1 MDTKEFL
8 QALYRDLPGGA
19 LSVTAK
25 VNGKMRTKWFAPD
38 QLEGMARFIQRC
50 GQKYN
55 TYIGINPR
63 EKPLGEYSRG
73 EKGDVSYIIAFF
85 LDSDI
90 KGPAHKETRL
100 PENQEELRGFMS
112 ILPLRPSLIVDSGN
126 GAHSYWLLKVPFRT
140 DTDELRD
147 RAEALLKGWE
157 RYVNG
162 RAMQERGW
170 RFDAVCD
177 LPRMLRAPGTT
188 NFKTDDRP
196 VCQVIYS
203 SDVRYELTDFEPY
216 IVVEEQPKPAP
227 VDTSDAFAMMGSGS
241 AQDLMNGCEFLQHCR
256 DEAQTLPEPMW
267 HAAITN
273 LALTSD
279 GQAMVHEISKPYPTY
294 SYAET
299 QKKYENA
306 VKSNKPHTCKY
317 IREHL
322 GFQCSRDCGVKA
334 PIALLRRAQNGPV
347 LWETPIPFDEVD
359 LPPFPVD
366 ALPDTIADYVN
377 AVAEST
383 QTPPDMAGTAALAV
397 IALAMQGKYKVRA
410 KEDWVEPVNLYVV
423 NVAEPAERK
432 SAVISLMTK
441 FMSDFE
447 AEYNKQLSAALQV
460 NQMAKKVLERKKAAI
475 IEKVS
480 KGKAAEKELEEVGEE
495 IANFVEMYPLRL
507 YTDDVTT
514 EKLTSLLAESGGTA
528 GLVSAEGGIFDL
540 LAGIYSKNVNIDVF
554 LKAHAGDSL
563 RVDRI
568 GRSSETIQHPALTV
582 LLAVQPSVLSGMMQ
596 NSTFRGRGLTARF
609 LYCMPT
615 SRVGSRKYRSDPIP
629 SSVSM
634 TYEFTI
640 RDLLEEKAG
649 DAPKII
655 PLSAEADR
663 LLEEFSN
670 ELEPKLR
677 EEYGDFSD
685 WAGKLAGAV
694 LRISALLCRAAVMV
708 SNPFEMNAADLEVSG
723 ETMANAIRIG
733 RYYLEHARAAY
744 SLMGA
749 DPVVKQCRYVLSAIS
764 KYGLAEVN
772 RRDIMRICRSF
783 KTAEEVQPVLNRLAE
798 YGYLAV
804 KDDGNYST
812 GGRPANLTYLVNP
825 AVLAG

>member
-1 MDTKEFL
+1 MDTQEL
-8 QALYRDLPGGA
+8 LHALYRGLPGGA

-25 VNGKMRTKWFAPD
+25 VDGKMCTRWFAPN
-38 QLEGMARFIQRC
+38 QHEEMARFIQKC

-73 EKGDVSYIIAFF
+73 QKKDVCCLVTLFADY
-85 LDSDI
+85 DV

-100 PENQEELRGFMS
+100 PESREDLLGFLKT
-112 ILPLRPSLIVDSGN
+112 LPLPLSLAVDSGN
-126 GAHSYWLLKVPFRT
+126 GVHIYWLLKEPFMT
-140 DTDELRD
+140 GTDELRD
-147 RAEALLKGWE
+147 RAETILKGWE

-162 RAMQERGW
+162 RALRERGW

-177 LPRMLRAPGTT
+177 LPRMLRAPGTI
-188 NFKTDDRP
+188 NFKTEDRP

-203 SDVRYELTDFEPY
+203 SDVRYELADFKPY
-216 IVVEEQPKPAP
+216 IVAEEKPKPAP
-227 VDTSDAFAMMGSGS
+227 VETSDVFAMMGSGS
-241 AQDLMNGCEFLQHCR
+241 AQELMDGCEFLRHCR
-256 DEAQTLPEPMW
+256 DEAKTLPEPMW

-273 LALTSD
+273 LALTAD
-279 GQAMVHEISKPYPTY
+279 GQAMIHEISKPYPAYT
-294 SYAET
+294 YAET
-299 QKKYENA
+299 QKKYEYA
-306 VKSNKPHTCKY
+306 VKANKPHTCKY
-317 IREHL
+317 IQEHL
-322 GFQCSRDCGVKA
+322 GFHCSRDCGVKA
-334 PIALLRRAQNGPV
+334 PIALLRKAQKGPV
-347 LWETPIPFDEVD
+347 LWETPIPFDEIE
-359 LPPFPVD
+359 LPAFPAD
-366 ALPDTIADYVN
+366 ALPDPIADYVN

-383 QTPPDMAGTAALAV
+383 QTPPDMAGTAALAI

-423 NVAEPAERK
+423 IVAEPAERK
-432 SAVISLMTK
+432 SAVISLMTRVLNA
-441 FMSDFE
+441 FE

-480 KGKAAEKELEEVGEE
+480 KGKATENELKEVGEE
-495 IANFVEMYPLRL
+495 IANFVELYPLRL

-528 GLVSAEGGIFDL
+528 GLISAEGGIFDL
-540 LAGIYSKNVNIDVF
+540 LDGLYSKNTNIDVF

-596 NSTFRGRGLTARF
+596 NSTFRDRGLTARF

-663 LLEEFSN
+663 MLEDFSN
-670 ELEPKLR
+670 ELEPRLR
-677 EEYGDFSD
+677 DEYKDFAD
-685 WAGKLAGAV
+685 WVGKLAGAV

-708 SNPFEMNAADLEVSG
+708 SDPFEMDVADLEVSG
-723 ETMANAIRIG
+723 ETMANAIRLG

-744 SLMGA
+744 NLMGT

-764 KYGLAEVN
+764 KFGLTEVN
-772 RRDIMRICRSF
+772 RRDIMRLCRSF
-783 KTAEEVQPVLNRLAE
+783 KTAKEVQPVLNRLAE

-812 GGRPANLTYLVNP
+812 GGRPANPTYLVNP